1 MDDRQRQI
9 TEGAGLEESR
19 LNTELLDWLNRWGDK
34 ILLAV
39 LIVALAFVGWNW
51 WERRQVQVLEDAFF
65 ELNAA
70 IESGSPDALIAVAE
84 QYPDRAAVAEQAL
97 LAAADAHLRAATVGL
112 DPAAELQEDGAFAEE
127 DILDEAQRREHAS
140 TARDF
145 YERVDAGLDAD
156 TARVLLRLRAR
167 SGVASASITLGDYEQ
182 ARAAL
187 QDLIAQAREAGYGG
201 LADQA
206 QARLGTLEATRNPPP
221 LVPREKIAIASEEP
235 EEPDRSSLR
244 LDEPIPLN
252 PAEPGGDGRGGQEGS
267 GFGDFVLPPPTGED
281 DEPTSAP
288 QSGEGEEF
296 PGEATP
302 DQAPEETPP
311 PGS

>member
-51 WERRQVQVLEDAFF
+51 WERRQVQVLDDAFF

-112 DPAAELQEDGAFAEE
+112 DPAAEPQEDGAFAEE
-127 DILDEAQRREHAS
+127 DMLDEAQRREHAS
-140 TARDF
+140 TARDL
-145 YERVDAGLDAD
+145 YEQVGAGLDAD
-156 TARVLLRLRAR
+156 TARVLLRLRAG
-167 SGVASASITLGDYEQ
+167 SGVASASITLGEYEQ

-187 QDLIAQAREAGYGG
+187 QDLIAQAREAGYSG

-206 QARLGTLEATRNPPP
+206 EARLGRLEATRNPPP
-221 LVPREKIAIASEEP
+221 LVPREKIAIAPEEP
-235 EEPDRSSLR
+235 AEPDRSSLR

-252 PAEPGGDGRGGQEGS
+252 PAEPSGEGEQEGS

-281 DEPTSAP
+281 DEPASAP
-288 QSGEGEEF
+288 QPGEGEES

-302 DQAPEETPP
+302 DEAPEETPP